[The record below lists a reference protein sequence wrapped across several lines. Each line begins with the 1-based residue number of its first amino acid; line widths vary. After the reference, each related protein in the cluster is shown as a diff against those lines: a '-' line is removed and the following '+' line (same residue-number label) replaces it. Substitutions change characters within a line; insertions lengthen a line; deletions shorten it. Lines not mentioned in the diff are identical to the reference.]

1 MKIKKKQLL
10 SEIKVLQEE
19 LESLAVRLAI
29 LESSSNSST
38 ISPLTIIGTSR
49 CSQCNNDL
57 SQVQSCMSV
66 NCPYSYQ
73 VNCHGK

>member
-1 MKIKKKQLL
+1 MKIKKKKLL
-10 SEIKVLQEE
+10 SEIKSLQEE
-19 LESLAVRLAI
+19 IESLAVRLTI
-29 LESSSNSST
+29 LESVAVSNPA
-38 ISPLTIIGTSR
+38 SPLTVVGNSR

-73 VNCHGK
+73 VTCNGK